1 MSLQIHVLPSAELP
15 IYRQIVGQVL
25 DAVACGHLG
34 PGHRLP
40 SHRELAE
47 RLVVSPHTVEKAY
60 EELKRQ
66 GLVRARPGNGTYV
79 EEDATVEPA
88 AQHERLY
95 GPARSLAA
103 EAHVVGAPLV
113 RVQEL
118 LSEVDSELRAERD
131 RRKGGRS

>member
-1 MSLQIHVLPSAELP
+1 MSLPIHVLPSAELP

-25 DAVACGHLG
+25 DAVACGRLR

-47 RLVVSPHTVEKAY
+47 QLVVSPHTVEKAY
-60 EELKRQ
+60 DELKRQ

-79 EEDATVEPA
+79 EDGAAVEPA

-95 GPARSLAA
+95 APARSLAA
-103 EAHVVGAPLV
+103 EAQVIGAPLH

-118 LSEVDSELRAERD
+118 LGEVDAELRAERHH
-131 RRKGGRS
+131 RKGGRA

>member
-1 MSLQIHVLPSAELP
+1 MSLPIHVLPSAELP

-25 DAVACGHLG
+25 DAVACGRLR

-47 RLVVSPHTVEKAY
+47 ELVVSPHTVEKAY
-60 EELKRQ
+60 DELKRQ

-79 EEDATVEPA
+79 EDGAALEPA

-95 GPARSLAA
+95 APARSLAA
-103 EAHVVGAPLV
+103 EAHVVGAPLGRV
-113 RVQEL
+113 RKL
-118 LSEVDSELRAERD
+118 LSEVDAELRSERH